1 MALEATFR
9 ELEVSLHKLHDA
21 LNGLQVG
28 FGDKPLNDGAALA
41 DGLENAVLDA
51 MGVLQEARE
60 AALNARAAVGSPVDL
75 DRAWRALT
83 ICQERFHSIEKHFS
97 EDLLPY
103 EKLRELERLG
113 SKRGGEWLPW
123 AGSTKRSIEECR
135 HPLEEVSRTVARCWQ
150 EIAEHA
156 GATSVS
162 VRTTNIGQKI
172 VATGLRSEGTFDAP
186 FT

>member
-9 ELEVSLHKLHDA
+9 ELQVSLHKLHDA

-41 DGLENAVLDA
+41 DGLENAALDA
-51 MGVLQEARE
+51 MGVLQEARK

-83 ICQERFHSIEKHFS
+83 ICQERFHSIEKQFS
-97 EDLLPY
+97 EDLLSY

-123 AGSTKRSIEECR
+123 ASSTKKGIDDCR
-135 HPLEEVSRTVARCWQ
+135 QPLEEASLSLGRCWQ

-172 VATGLRSEGTFDAP
+172 ISKPSATDLEHERMT
-186 FT
+186 